1 MNFPLF
7 VNLNPFPGNNWTV
20 AEGAG
25 PALLQVH
32 PEPSSSKSL
41 LVRYTYIDAIFNNKK
56 EIVLKA

>member
-20 AEGAG
+20 TEGAG

-32 PEPSSSKSL
+32 PEPPSKSL
-41 LVRYTYIDAIFNNKK
+41 PVRYTYIDAIFNNKK